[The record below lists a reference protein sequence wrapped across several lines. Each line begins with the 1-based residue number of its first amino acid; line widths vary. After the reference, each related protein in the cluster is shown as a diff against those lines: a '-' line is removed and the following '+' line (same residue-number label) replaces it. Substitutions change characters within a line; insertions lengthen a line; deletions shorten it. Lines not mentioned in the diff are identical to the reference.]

1 MYSTVYTIYV
11 LQVGVIFER
20 ENINIRHSASCA
32 KLVQDP
38 QIQDFTLYCYFLN
51 LRRAS
56 ENVNCAPKWARQF
69 VFCPKIVQFFY
80 ITFLSLHQR
89 GVSSFNILEAKIE
102 EKVVQNLFDF
112 DQVKHQ
118 FVHFLGPKKIE
129 TFLNFEFSCWRF
141 F

>member
-1 MYSTVYTIYV
+1 MREKILGTR
-11 LQVGVIFER
+11 QVVRNWFRTPNSKISHY
-20 ENINIRHSASCA
+20 I
-32 KLVQDP
+32 V
-38 QIQDFTLYCYFLN
+38 TFLT

-56 ENVNCAPKWARQF
+56 ENFNCAPKWARQF

-89 GVSSFNILEAKIE
+89 WVSYFNILEAKIE

-118 FVHFLGPKKIE
+118 FVHFWGPKKIE